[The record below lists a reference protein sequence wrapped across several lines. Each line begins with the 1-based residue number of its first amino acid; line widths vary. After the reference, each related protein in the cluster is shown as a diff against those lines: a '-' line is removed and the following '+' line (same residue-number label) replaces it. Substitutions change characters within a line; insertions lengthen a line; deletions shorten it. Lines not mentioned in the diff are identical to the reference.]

1 MLTQAWLR
9 SQLWALLPERYAAL
23 AEAVA
28 AGGLQAAPPSP
39 RSSRSSGSVAVVP
52 IRGFIAPRSSPM
64 LSWFGGTGVDAVV
77 DQVRRAVADSSVQAI
92 VLDVDSPGGEVAGTP
107 EAASAIR
114 SLRGVKPIVASCNTL
129 CASAAY
135 WLASQAD
142 RVLASPSALVG
153 SIGVFGGHVDES
165 RALDAAG
172 LTVTLIFFG
181 ERKVDAASTAP
192 LSDRARQD
200 IQSRVDQ
207 AGRMFEADVAA
218 GRRVSLATVQ
228 ARFGRGG
235 IMTARDAVA
244 AGLADEVG
252 TFEQAVGKALTM
264 PSGRAARLTAEFER
278 DVHRLNAGFPV
289 SELES
294 TKRRKAEAA
303 MARFQRVADGFKA

>member
-1 MLTQAWLR
+1 MLTHSWLR
-9 SQLWALLPERYAAL
+9 SQLWALLPERFAAL

-28 AGGLQAAPPSP
+28 AGGLQAAPVSP
-39 RSSRSSGSVAVVP
+39 RTSRSSGAVAVVP

-64 LSWFGGTGVDAVV
+64 LSWFGGTGVDQVV
-77 DQVRRAVADSSVQAI
+77 AEVRRAVADSSVQAV
-92 VLDVDSPGGEVAGTP
+92 VLDVDSPGGEVAGVP

-142 RVLASPSALVG
+142 RVVASPSGLVG
-153 SIGVFGGHVDES
+153 SIGVFAGHLDES

-172 LTVTLIFFG
+172 LTVTLIHYG
-181 ERKVDAASTAP
+181 ERKVDAASTSP

-200 IQSRVDQ
+200 IQNRVDQ
-207 AGRMFEADVAA
+207 AGRMFEQDVAS

-235 IMTARDAVA
+235 IFTAADAKA
-244 AGLADEVG
+244 AGLVDEVG
-252 TFEQAVGKALTM
+252 TFEQAVGKALKL
-264 PSGRAARLTAEFER
+264 PSASLARRTAELER
-278 DVHRLNAGFPV
+278 DLHRLNAGF
-289 SELES
+289 SIRETEGWA
-294 TKRRKAEAA
+294 RRETE
-303 MARFQRVADGFKA
+303 RLQRYVDGFKA